1 MYIAYCFDSKQSWL
15 LLKFIWYV
23 YNIIASLLWNVSNR
37 SRYSNHTFVDV
48 IYMIKYDFAEK
59 VIHLKYLEIIVR
71 MDDCSIQCQRR
82 ENYQNK
88 LVVKNNL
95 KKEQDKYRHIIKF
108 DLNYFWSALYTVGK
122 NSLSTLLLL
131 LFLTRQRKKKKLQ
144 FRNKLHSFQIFSQYV
159 LPPVNRRLTLCMDLQ
174 DLSKSSIAS
183 GEILRQNDTSRVRS
197 RLLYICRNR
206 MLLSVRL
213 SQLERF
219 KLFKRGSRLAMAST
233 ASSVMDA
240 HFDSTRCSRLGLAAD
255 RASTVVSVMGI
266 MSRFK

>member
-1 MYIAYCFDSKQSWL
+1 MYIVYCFDSKQFWL

-108 DLNYFWSALYTVGK
+108 DLKYFWSAIYTGK
-122 NSLSTLLLL
+122 KLAVHTFVVAVFHKTKKKTPNCNLKINYIASKYFLST
-131 LFLTRQRKKKKLQ
+131 F
-144 FRNKLHSFQIFSQYV
+144 
-159 LPPVNRRLTLCMDLQ
+159 C
-174 DLSKSSIAS
+174 
-183 GEILRQNDTSRVRS
+183 
-197 RLLYICRNR
+197 
-206 MLLSVRL
+206 RL
-213 SQLERF
+213 SIC
-219 KLFKRGSRLAMAST
+219 G
-233 ASSVMDA
+233 
-240 HFDSTRCSRLGLAAD
+240 
-255 RASTVVSVMGI
+255 
-266 MSRFK
+266 